1 MQQESDKPDCNAI
14 DMIDKLKNWK
24 ELCHVVYQN
33 SVGTATKH
41 EKTVYSK

>member
-14 DMIDKLKNWK
+14 HMIAKLKNWK